1 MNKKGIAMLLATTLA
16 VTAFAGCSSKASVQ
30 KTSKPVKIVLY
41 TGKVETVDLMNQII
55 ADFNKQNPGITVEQQ
70 FEKDASNG
78 IKVKFASG
86 DVPDITTVVTQD
98 YIDQNKY
105 LDLSNET
112 WWSRVQP
119 SIKEMCTDVKSGKQ
133 YEIASNMTMA
143 GIFYNKKIFSDL
155 GLKEASTWEEFVNEL
170 ETVKTKKPDIT
181 PMFMGG
187 KDSWTLGHMIDF
199 MAQGVIKQQYGNTA
213 AKLAFVNNDD
223 SKLQFAAAGGSMDSF
238 AKDFLELKSKG
249 LFNKDFLTA
258 TYDDQINA
266 FANGKT
272 AVISQGMWALS
283 AILQDNPDMKD
294 IGFMPYPAIKD
305 GTKPTVLS
313 AEDSVYAITSDSKH
327 KEEAKKFLDFLFNK
341 ENLKKYSESV
351 KEPCAFTDVNPDWGI
366 ISDEVTAALKN
377 GVNIGFTS
385 WPSGFSGDDADK
397 MVQELYAGKYSDSIS
412 FAKAFKETWD
422 KAWKAANSK

>member
-133 YEIASNMTMA
+133 YEIASNMILMVHYLL
-143 GIFYNKKIFSDL
+143 IL
-155 GLKEASTWEEFVNEL
+155 RM
-170 ETVKTKKPDIT
+170 DI
-181 PMFMGG
+181 
-187 KDSWTLGHMIDF
+187 W
-199 MAQGVIKQQYGNTA
+199 
-213 AKLAFVNNDD
+213 
-223 SKLQFAAAGGSMDSF
+223 
-238 AKDFLELKSKG
+238 
-249 LFNKDFLTA
+249 
-258 TYDDQINA
+258 
-266 FANGKT
+266 
-272 AVISQGMWALS
+272 
-283 AILQDNPDMKD
+283 
-294 IGFMPYPAIKD
+294 
-305 GTKPTVLS
+305 
-313 AEDSVYAITSDSKH
+313 
-327 KEEAKKFLDFLFNK
+327 
-341 ENLKKYSESV
+341 
-351 KEPCAFTDVNPDWGI
+351 
-366 ISDEVTAALKN
+366 
-377 GVNIGFTS
+377 
-385 WPSGFSGDDADK
+385 SG
-397 MVQELYAGKYSDSIS
+397 
-412 FAKAFKETWD
+412 
-422 KAWKAANSK
+422 KAAMLQLQLLKY